1 MKNYINTYIYIYIYI
16 HIYIHICIYYI
27 YTHYIYECKHVCI
40 STYIYHITY
49 IKKGEK
55 IDMYN
60 IYNIY
65 TYTYIYIYIY
75 IYTIVYN
82 KCTIDACFFYKY
94 MEFQLRLDMFKDCI

>member
-1 MKNYINTYIYIYIYI
+1 MYACMYINTYIP
-16 HIYIHICIYYI
+16 YYI
-27 YTHYIYECKHVCI
+27 
-40 STYIYHITY
+40 Y

-65 TYTYIYIYIY
+65 TYTYTCIHIYIYIYIYIYVY